1 LDDLSKGAVLVD
13 PLPALQSGKPTHR
26 FGIALETTTATRPAD
41 AVEDASA
48 PGAKGL
54 KADAIGYISN
64 LVIAVASTA
73 PAYSLA
79 ATLGFIVAVTGV
91 GTHAPA
97 VLIVSF
103 IPILFVS
110 VGYRFLNLAD
120 PDAGTTFAW
129 VTRAFGPQIGWV
141 NGWAIFLADIIV
153 MASLAAIASNYT
165 FLLFD
170 STAHPSNFVLIVGA
184 VVWIALMTWIC
195 YRGIE
200 LSARVQTALL
210 GIELFTLSL
219 FAIVALIKVYANT
232 PAHSLHVSASWF
244 NPFDLGWNALIAGVL
259 LGIFIYWGWDSGVA
273 VNEESRDRHRG
284 PGKAAVVS
292 TLILLLI
299 YVIVSAAA
307 QAYHGTKF
315 LAGNSSDVLN
325 ALGSNVFGSPLDK
338 LLIITVLT
346 SASASTQTT
355 ILPTARTTLSMAK
368 WDSIPRAFGNV
379 HSRFFTPSFSTLL
392 MGGLS
397 ILWTVALLG
406 LNPNQNV
413 LGDTISALGFSV
425 CFYYGFTGLACAVY
439 FRRDLLKSARNF
451 FLAGVVP
458 LAGGIMM
465 GYVGVKAF
473 SYYNTAG
480 NNYSK
485 ALLGIQTPILVGI
498 GGLILGIVLMFAS
511 WPFFPSFFQRKW
523 FETANPAVL
532 EADAAHQP
540 EPLVPGEPPEIERPG
555 RHIL

>member
-1 LDDLSKGAVLVD
+1 LESTTAQPTADTIVD
-13 PLPALQSGKPTHR
+13 PT
-26 FGIALETTTATRPAD
+26 
-41 AVEDASA
+41 A

-54 KADAIGYISN
+54 KVDAIGYISN

-91 GTHAPA
+91 GVHAPA

-129 VTRAFGPQIGWV
+129 VTRSFGPQLGWI

-165 FLLFD
+165 FLLFH
-170 STAHPSNFVLIVGA
+170 SAGAPNNFWLIVGA
-184 VVWIALMTWIC
+184 VVWIAVMTWIC

-200 LSARVQTALL
+200 LSARVQAILL
-210 GIELFTLSL
+210 GFEVVTLALFVV
-219 FAIVALIKVYANT
+219 VALIKVYANS

-244 NPFDLGWNALIAGVL
+244 NPFDLSWSALIPGVL

-299 YVIVSAAA
+299 YVLVSAAG
-307 QAYHGTKF
+307 QAYHGPGF
-315 LAGNSSDVLN
+315 LSDPNNQNDVLN
-325 ALGSNVFGSPLDK
+325 ALGKTVFGSPLDK
-338 LLIITVLT
+338 LLIIAVLT

-355 ILPTARTTLSMAK
+355 ILPTARTTLSMAR
-368 WDSIPRAFGNV
+368 WGAIPKAFGRI
-379 HSRFFTPSFSTLL
+379 HPRFYTPTFSTLL

-397 ILWTVALLG
+397 ILWTVALLAF
-406 LNPNQNV
+406 NPNQNV
-413 LGDTISALGFSV
+413 LGDTISALGFAV

-439 FRRDLLKSARNF
+439 FRRDLFKSARNF
-451 FLAGVVP
+451 FFAGLIPVV
-458 LAGGIMM
+458 GGVMM
-465 GYVGVKAF
+465 GYVAIRAF
-473 SYYNTAG
+473 SFFNKG
-480 NNYSK
+480 SNNYSNPF
-485 ALLGIQTPILVGI
+485 LGIQVPIFVGV
-498 GGLILGIVLMFAS
+498 GGLILGVILMLAS
-511 WPFFPSFFQRKW
+511 WPFYSGFFRRPW
-523 FETANPAVL
+523 FQTANPEVL
-532 EADAAHQP
+532 VADAAHQP
-540 EPLVPGEPPEIERPG
+540 EPLVPGEPEEIERPG

>member
-1 LDDLSKGAVLVD
+1 LDSPTITSEPGGALD
-13 PLPALQSGKPTHR
+13 
-26 FGIALETTTATRPAD
+26 TT
-41 AVEDASA
+41 V
-48 PGAKGL
+48 PGNKGL
-54 KADAIGYISN
+54 KADALGYISN

-79 ATLGFIVAVTGV
+79 ATLGFIVAVTGI
-91 GTHAPA
+91 GFHAPA

-129 VTRAFGPQIGWV
+129 TTRAFGPQIGWV

-170 STAHPSNFVLIVGA
+170 SHAHPANFWLIVGA
-184 VVWIALMTWIC
+184 VLWIAVMTWIC

-200 LSARVQTALL
+200 LSARIQTALL
-210 GIELFTLSL
+210 GIELFTLAL
-219 FAIVALIKVYANT
+219 FAIVALIKVYANSPT
-232 PAHSLHVSASWF
+232 HSVHVSASWF
-244 NPFDLGWNALIAGVL
+244 NPFDLSWGALVDGVL

-284 PGKAAVVS
+284 PGKAAVIS
-292 TLILLLI
+292 TLILLVIYLI
-299 YVIVSAAA
+299 VTVAA
-307 QAYHGTKF
+307 QSYHGYSF
-315 LAGNSSDVLN
+315 LAGNSADVIN
-325 ALGSNVFGSPLDK
+325 ALGGQVFGSPLDK

-368 WDSIPRAFGNV
+368 WNSIPKSFGNV
-379 HSRFFTPSFSTLL
+379 HPRYFTPTFSTLL

-397 ILWTVALLG
+397 IVWTVALLAF
-406 LNPNQNV
+406 NPNQDV
-413 LGDTISALGFSV
+413 LGDTISALGFAV

-439 FRRDLLKSARNF
+439 FRRDLFKSARNF
-451 FLAGVVP
+451 FLAGLVP
-458 LAGGIMM
+458 VLGGIMM
-465 GYVGVKAF
+465 AYVGIKAY

-485 ALLGIQTPILVGI
+485 PIAGIQTPIFVGI
-498 GGLILGIVLMFAS
+498 GGLILGVILMFAS
-511 WPFFPSFFQRKW
+511 WPFFPQFFSRKW
-523 FETANPAVL
+523 WGAADPAVL
-532 EADAAHQP
+532 EADAQHGKVV
-540 EPLVPGEPPEIERPG
+540 LVPDEPPESDPDQHG
-555 RHIL
+555 FP

>member
-1 LDDLSKGAVLVD
+1 LDTA
-13 PLPALQSGKPTHR
+13 AATQPTEGTIDR
-26 FGIALETTTATRPAD
+26 
-41 AVEDASA
+41 SA

-54 KADAIGYISN
+54 KPDAIGYISN
-64 LVIAVASTA
+64 LVIAIASTA

-91 GTHAPA
+91 GLHAPA

-153 MASLAAIASNYT
+153 MASLAAIASQYT
-165 FLLFD
+165 FALWNG
-170 STAHPSNFVLIVGA
+170 HPSNFVLIIGA
-184 VVWIALMTWIC
+184 VIWIVLMTWIC

-200 LSARVQTALL
+200 LSARVQTVLL
-210 GIELFTLSL
+210 SLEVFTLAL
-219 FAIVALIKVYANT
+219 FAVVALIKVYT
-232 PAHSLHVSASWF
+232 GHPAGAVKVSASWF
-244 NPFDLGWNALIAGVL
+244 NPFDLSWGALIPGVL

-299 YVIVSAAA
+299 YVVVTAAA
-307 QAYHGTKF
+307 QAFHGPKF
-315 LAGNSSDVLN
+315 LSDNSNDVLN
-325 ALGSNVFGSPLDK
+325 PLAHGVLGSPLDK
-338 LLIITVLT
+338 LLIICVLT

-368 WDSIPRAFGNV
+368 WDAIPSAFGRI
-379 HSRFFTPSFSTLL
+379 HPRFFTPSFSTLL

-397 ILWTVALLG
+397 IIWTVALLG
-406 LNPNQNV
+406 FNPSQDV

-451 FLAGVVP
+451 FLAGVIPVV
-458 LAGGIMM
+458 GGIMM
-465 GYVGVKAF
+465 AYVGVRAYG
-473 SYYNTAG
+473 YYNTAG
-480 NNYSK
+480 NNYAK
-485 ALLGIQTPILVGI
+485 PILGIQVPIFVGI
-498 GGLILGIVLMFAS
+498 GGLILGIILMFAS
-511 WPFFPSFFQRKW
+511 WPFYKGYFSRRWWQ
-523 FETANPAVL
+523 TADPAVL
-532 EADAAHQP
+532 EEDATHGT
-540 EPLVPGEPPEIERPG
+540 VMTPGEPPEVLNR
-555 RHIL
+555 R

>member
-1 LDDLSKGAVLVD
+1 
-13 PLPALQSGKPTHR
+13 
-26 FGIALETTTATRPAD
+26 LESTTVTDRSATAFDT
-41 AVEDASA
+41 SA

-54 KADAIGYISN
+54 KTDALGYISN

-91 GTHAPA
+91 GTRSPA
-97 VLIVSF
+97 ILIVAF

-129 VTRAFGPQIGWV
+129 TTRAFGPQIGWI

-153 MASLAAIASNYT
+153 MASLAEIAANYT
-165 FLLFD
+165 YLLFGLHGLA
-170 STAHPSNFVLIVGA
+170 SSNLALIIGA
-184 VVWIALMTWIC
+184 VAWIALMTWIC

-200 LSARVQTALL
+200 LSARIQTALL
-210 GIELFTLSL
+210 GLELFTLAL
-219 FAIVALIKVYANT
+219 FAVVALIKVYANH
-232 PAHSLHVSASWF
+232 PVGSIHVSASWF
-244 NPFDLGWNALIAGVL
+244 NPFGLSTSALASGIL

-292 TLILLLI
+292 TLLLLLI
-299 YVIVSAAA
+299 YVIVATAA

-315 LAGNSSDVLN
+315 LAGNSSDVIN
-325 ALGSNVFGSPLDK
+325 ALGTSVFGSPLDK
-338 LLIITVLT
+338 LMIIAVLT

-368 WDSIPRAFGNV
+368 WKSIPSAFGRI
-379 HSRFFTPSFSTLL
+379 HPRFFTPTVSTVL
-392 MGGLS
+392 MGALS
-397 ILWTVALLG
+397 IAWTVALLAF
-406 LNPNQNV
+406 NPNQNV
-413 LGDTISALGFSV
+413 LGDTISALGFAV

-439 FRRDLLKSARNF
+439 FRRDVLKSARNF

-458 LAGGIMM
+458 ILGGIMM
-465 GYVGVKAF
+465 AAVAVKAY
-473 SYYNTAG
+473 SYYSTAG
-480 NNYSK
+480 NNYSH
-485 ALLGIQTPILVGI
+485 ALAGIETPILVGV

-511 WPFFPSFFQRKW
+511 WPFFPEFFNLPWWR
-523 FETANPAVL
+523 TADPAVL
-532 EADAAHQP
+532 EEDARHGTVP
-540 EPLVPGEPPEIERPG
+540 VPGEPA
-555 RHIL
+555 